1 MPKKKPKTKIQYDC
15 LGLAGWVDKPCN
27 EKCGCEHIVMTR
39 RVSVDRPS
47 GEGALWDEEGWHEG

>member
-1 MPKKKPKTKIQYDC
+1 MTKKKPKTKIQYDC

-47 GEGALWDEEGWHEG
+47 GEGALWDD